1 MSFLITGI
9 LLGMATSLHCIAMC
23 GPLLLLM
30 HSIKGNKL
38 SPLKNVVY
46 HLGRIFMYSTLG
58 FIAGSIGES
67 LSLFGWQRKI
77 AILLG
82 IIVMIAL
89 MIPASGKFTQKISLK
104 LTQKLKYRFHHLIK
118 KSDYASQFILGSLN
132 GLLPCGAV
140 YIALAAAIAIGSV
153 FQSAI
158 FMSVFGFGTLPVL
171 LVTNSILSRIKTVPI
186 PGMAKKI
193 PILLGIASMLLIL
206 RGADLGIPFISPKL
220 NTESHQVDCCHQ

>member
-1 MSFLITGI
+1 MNFLITGL
-9 LLGMATSLHCIAMC
+9 LLGLATSLHCIAMC

-30 HSIKGNKL
+30 HSIKGNKI
-38 SPLKNVVY
+38 SPFKNIVY
-46 HLGRIFMYSTLG
+46 HLGRIFMYTTLG

-67 LSLFGWQRKI
+67 FSLFGWQRKI

-82 IIVMIAL
+82 LIVMIAL
-89 MIPASGKFTQKISLK
+89 IIPVGGKFTQKISLK
-104 LTQKLKYRFHHLIK
+104 FTKRLKYRFHHLIK
-118 KSDYASQFILGSLN
+118 KSNYASQFLLGSLN

-140 YIALAAAIAIGSV
+140 YIALATAIAIGSV

-158 FMSVFGFGTLPVL
+158 FMSVFGLGTLPAL
-171 LVTNSILSRIKTVPI
+171 FATNSVLSRIKTIPI
-186 PGMAKKI
+186 PGMAKKL
-193 PILLGIASMLLIL
+193 PILLGITSMLLIL